1 MTKNVVIVESPAKA
15 KTINKYLGSDF
26 TVLASM
32 GHVRD
37 LPPKDGSVDPENGFA
52 MVWEESERSSKPIG
66 AIAKAVKAADNVFLA
81 TDPDREGEAI
91 SWHLQDIL
99 QNKNLLKNKTTKRVT
114 FNEIT
119 KKAVQDAFTRARTVD
134 QDLVDAYLARRA
146 LDYLVGFNLSPI
158 LWRKLPGARSAGRVQ
173 SVALRL
179 VCERESEIEKFN
191 PQEYWTITGNFRA
204 PNGQNFT
211 ARLTHADG
219 KKLEKFTINNQVS
232 AQAVLAKLE
241 GQNLTVTK
249 VDKKQVQRNPAAPFI
264 TSSLQMEAS
273 RKLGFSASRTMR
285 TAQRLYEG
293 VDIGG
298 ETVGLITYMRTDGP
312 TLSGEAIAG
321 ARSVIEKEFGGDYL
335 PASPR
340 QYTSKAKNAQE
351 AHEAIR
357 PTDMHKTP
365 ARIGNF
371 LEDDQRALYELIWK
385 RTVASQMAAAKLDQ
399 VGVDIETANKAGT
412 FRATGSV
419 IAFDGFLKVYF
430 EDKDD
435 IDTTNEDDDNR
446 ILPPLNEGD
455 KPTTNNITPNQH
467 FTEPPP
473 RYSEASLVK
482 KLEELGIGRPST
494 YASIIQV
501 LQDRNYVRL
510 EKKRFH
516 PEERGRIVT
525 SFLENFFKQYVE
537 YDFTADLENQLDE
550 IAEGKIGWQ
559 KILDAFWK
567 PFSKKTKETVE
578 LRTSEVLDVLNKE
591 LEAYL
596 FPIRADGKDR
606 RECPSCEKGQLS
618 LKPGKFGFF
627 IGCSNYPECK
637 YTRQLAQ
644 DNGEGNDA
652 DGKPLVEPKI
662 LGKDPVT
669 GGDVSIRLGP
679 YGPYVQ
685 LDPTEEMAKAA
696 EAAIVEPPIEI
707 GKNGKPKKPKKP
719 KKPAALKPKRASLP
733 KGQTIDATDLEA
745 ALALLALPRLVGYHP
760 EDGEKIEANNGRF
773 GPYVKYKSLFVSI
786 PKDDDVM
793 TIGMNRAVDLIAQKV
808 EKKARDEANGVKPRT
823 WGRKAKAA
831 PKKAAPKKA
840 TAKKAAA
847 PKKAVAKKAAPKK
860 AVAKKTTV
868 KKTAAKK
875 KA

>member
-15 KTINKYLGSDF
+15 KTINKYLGAEY

-52 MVWEESERSSKPIG
+52 MVWEQSDRSAKPMG
-66 AIAKAVKAADNVFLA
+66 AISKAVKAADNVFLA

-91 SWHLQDIL
+91 SWHLHDIL
-99 QNKNLLKNKTTKRVT
+99 ESKNALKGKTVKRVT

-119 KKAVQDAFTRARTVD
+119 KKAVQDAFNKAREVD

-146 LDYLVGFNLSPI
+146 LDYLVGFNISPI

-179 VCERESEIEKFN
+179 VCEREGDIEKFV
-191 PQEYWTITGNFRA
+191 PQEYWSITGNFKA
-204 PNGQNFT
+204 VSGQNFS
-211 ARLTHADG
+211 ARLTHIDG
-219 KKLEKFTINNQVS
+219 KKLEKFTLNSEVG
-232 AQAVLAKLE
+232 AKEALAKID
-241 GQNLTVTK
+241 GQKYSVIK
-249 VDKKQVQRNPAAPFI
+249 VEKKQVQRHPAAPFI

-321 ARSVIEKEFGGDYL
+321 ARAVIEKEFGGDYL

-340 QYTSKAKNAQE
+340 QYSSKAKNAQE

-365 ARIGNF
+365 ARVGNF
-371 LEDDQRALYELIWK
+371 LEADQRALYELIWK
-385 RTVASQMAAAKLDQ
+385 RTVASQMSAARLDQ
-399 VGVDIETANKAGT
+399 VAVDIQSENKAGI
-412 FRATGSV
+412 FRANGSV

-435 IDTTNEDDDNR
+435 IDTTNDDDDNR

-455 KPTTNNITPNQH
+455 KPGLNHVTPNQH

-473 RYSEASLVK
+473 RFSEATLVK
-482 KLEELGIGRPST
+482 RLEELGIGRPST

-510 EKKRFH
+510 DKKRFH
-516 PEERGRIVT
+516 PEERGRVVT
-525 SFLENFFKQYVE
+525 AFMENFFKQYVE

-550 IAEGKIGWQ
+550 IAEGKMSWQ
-559 KILDAFWK
+559 KTLEVFWK
-567 PFSKKTKETVE
+567 AFSAKTGEVGL
-578 LRTSEVLDVLNKE
+578 LRTSEVLDVLNVE
-591 LEAYL
+591 LENYL
-596 FPIRADGKDR
+596 FPIRADGKER
-606 RECPSCEKGQLS
+606 RLCPLCEKGNLS

-627 IGCSNYPECK
+627 IGCSDYPECK
-637 YTRQLAQ
+637 YTRQLSQ
-644 DNGEGNDA
+644 DANAGDDN
-652 DGKPLVEPKI
+652 GKPLVEPKV
-662 LGKDPVT
+662 LGKDPETT
-669 GGDVSIRLGP
+669 GEVSLRMGP

-685 LDPTEEMAKAA
+685 LDPPEGYKPP
-696 EAAIVEPPIEI
+696 EPVIEI
-707 GKNGKPKKPKKP
+707 GKNGKPKKPKKV
-719 KKPAALKPKRASLP
+719 AAPKPKRASLP
-733 KGQTIDATDLEA
+733 TGLTIDAVTFEKA
-745 ALALLALPRLVGYHP
+745 MELLALPRLVGMHP
-760 EDGEKIEANNGRF
+760 ESGEKIEANNGRF
-773 GPYVKYKSLFVSI
+773 GPYLKYKSLFVSI
-786 PKDDDVM
+786 PKSEDLF
-793 TIGMNRAVDLIAQKV
+793 TIGMNRAVDLIAAKE
-808 EKKARDEANGVKPRT
+808 EKKARDEAAGIKPRT
-823 WGRKAKAA
+823 WGR
-831 PKKAAPKKA
+831 
-840 TAKKAAA
+840 KKAAA

-860 AVAKKTTV
+860 AVAKKATAKKAAPKKKSVAKKTTV
-868 KKTAAKK
+868 KK
-875 KA
+875 